1 MKRLRI
7 FYFISCFVIVLYFL
21 IFSFSDISIAE
32 QTSEKNCISD
42 CAKKQ
47 QACFNINADKRQCEV
62 KFQNCAA
69 ACKSEEESPSTT
81 QKGSNSTV
89 KPMKPM

>member
-7 FYFISCFVIVLYFL
+7 FSLISCFVMVLYFL

-32 QTSEKNCISD
+32 QTSVQKCISS

-69 ACKSEEESPSTT
+69 ACKSEKESPSTP
-81 QKGSNSTV
+81 QQGSNRTL
-89 KPMKPM
+89 KPM